1 MTPRL
6 LAAFFLMLL
15 LWAGPPD
22 GIGRPSCPSH
32 PAVESASYEPS
43 MQQTLARFRDYWL
56 WPAAWAAGTS
66 VRLEWDPTTNPLVE
80 GYRIHYGTESGR
92 YTRTLEV
99 KGRSTKAAVIENL
112 EEGKTY
118 FFAISS
124 YDAKGKES
132 VLSAEITNHPEKDN
146 KKSLS
151 RGGGLSAGTP
161 TSERIPPSRSVAKTP
176 EGKIL
181 PNR

>member
-1 MTPRL
+1 
-6 LAAFFLMLL
+6 
-15 LWAGPPD
+15 
-22 GIGRPSCPSH
+22 
-32 PAVESASYEPS
+32 
-43 MQQTLARFRDYWL
+43 MQQVLVGFGDSWL

-66 VRLEWDPTTNPLVE
+66 VRLAWDPCANLSVV

-99 KGRSTKAAVIENL
+99 KGRLAKAAVIENL
-112 EEGKTY
+112 KEGKTY

-132 VLSAEITNHPEKDN
+132 VLSAEITNHPKKDN
-146 KKSLS
+146 KKSVS
-151 RGGGLSAGTP
+151 PGGGLSVGTP
-161 TSERIPPSRSVAKTP
+161 SIKRIPPSKIVAKTP